1 VPTSLDFTVTPL
13 AVVTLDVATVG
24 VGAAESI
31 VIDSAVEVVAFPA
44 ASVSVT
50 EILQVPSAKVANVQA
65 FDEIVHVTLVDPTFV
80 AVTTAVPEKVPETL
94 IVGVSSE
101 VMLSVFNVL
110 GVSDDESR
118 SGVDG
123 VLGAVVSTTIALFA
137 PNDPAASGDASV
149 NTASAFEE
157 FLIVPLF
164 STSELVAA

>member
-1 VPTSLDFTVTPL
+1 
-13 AVVTLDVATVG
+13 VG
-24 VGAAESI
+24 VGAAVSI
-31 VIDSAVEVVAFPA
+31 VIDRAVEVVALPA

-50 EILQVPSAKVANVQA
+50 EILHVPGAKVANVQA

-80 AVTTAVPEKVPETL
+80 AVTTAVPEKVETL

-110 GVSDDESR
+110 GVSEDESR

-149 NTASAFEE
+149 NTAFAFEE

-164 STSELVAA
+164 STSELVAT

>member
-1 VPTSLDFTVTPL
+1 MPTSLDFTVTPL

-65 FDEIVHVTLVDPTFV
+65 FEEIVHVTLVDPTFV
-80 AVTTAVPEKVPETL
+80 AVTTAVPENVPETL
-94 IVGVSSE
+94 IVGVLSE
-101 VMLSVFNVL
+101 VILSDEEL
-110 GVSDDESR
+110 PESEAVSSA
-118 SGVDG
+118 GVDG

-137 PNDPAASGDASV
+137 PNDPAASGDGSV

-164 STSELVAA
+164 STSELVAT

>member
-1 VPTSLDFTVTPL
+1 
-13 AVVTLDVATVG
+13 VVTLDVATVG
-24 VGAAESI
+24 VGAAVSI
-31 VIDSAVEVVAFPA
+31 VIDKAVEVVALPA

-50 EILQVPSAKVANVQA
+50 EILHVPGANVANVQA

-118 SGVDG
+118 SGVVG
-123 VLGAVVSTTIALFA
+123 VATVVLLITKSANALEA
-137 PNDPAASGDASV
+137 LEV
-149 NTASAFEE
+149 T
-157 FLIVPLF
+157 
-164 STSELVAA
+164 ELYV

>member
-1 VPTSLDFTVTPL
+1 VPTSLDLTVTPL

-24 VGAAESI
+24 VGAAVSI
-31 VIDSAVEVVAFPA
+31 VIDKAVEVVALPA

-50 EILQVPSAKVANVQA
+50 EILHVPGANVANVQA

-80 AVTTAVPEKVPETL
+80 AVTTAVPEPEKVPETL

-110 GVSDDESR
+110 GVSEDESR

-137 PNDPAASGDASV
+137 PNDPAASGDASDV
-149 NTASAFEE
+149 GEIARGATCLNCVIKS
-157 FLIVPLF
+157 
-164 STSELVAA
+164 

>member
-1 VPTSLDFTVTPL
+1 
-13 AVVTLDVATVG
+13 
-24 VGAAESI
+24 

-65 FDEIVHVTLVDPTFV
+65 FDEIVQLTLVDPAFA
-80 AVTTAVPEKVPETL
+80 AVTTAVPEKVPTL

-149 NTASAFEE
+149 NTAFAFEE

-164 STSELVAA
+164 STSELVAT

>member
-1 VPTSLDFTVTPL
+1 
-13 AVVTLDVATVG
+13 VVTLDVATVG
-24 VGAAESI
+24 VGAAVSI
-31 VIDSAVEVVAFPA
+31 VIDRAVEVVALPA

-50 EILQVPSAKVANVQA
+50 EILHVPGAKVANVQA

-80 AVTTAVPEKVPETL
+80 AVTTAVPVVPETL

-149 NTASAFEE
+149 NTAFAFEE
-157 FLIVPLF
+157 FLIDPLF
-164 STSELVAA
+164 SRSELVAT

>member
-1 VPTSLDFTVTPL
+1 
-13 AVVTLDVATVG
+13 VVTLDVATVG
-24 VGAAESI
+24 VGAAVSI
-31 VIDSAVEVVAFPA
+31 VIDKAVEVVALPA

-50 EILQVPSAKVANVQA
+50 EILHVPSAKVANVQA
-65 FDEIVHVTLVDPTFV
+65 FDEIVQVTLVDPAFA
-80 AVTTAVPEKVPETL
+80 AVTTAVPENVPEAL

-164 STSELVAA
+164 SMSELVAT

>member
-1 VPTSLDFTVTPL
+1 
-13 AVVTLDVATVG
+13 VVTLDVATVG
-24 VGAAESI
+24 VGAAVSI
-31 VIDSAVEVVAFPA
+31 VIDRAVEVVALPA

-50 EILQVPSAKVANVQA
+50 EILHVPGAKVANVQA

-80 AVTTAVPEKVPETL
+80 AVTTAVPEKVETL

-149 NTASAFEE
+149 NTAFAFEE

-164 STSELVAA
+164 STSELVAT

>member
-1 VPTSLDFTVTPL
+1 
-13 AVVTLDVATVG
+13 VVTLDVATVG
-24 VGAAESI
+24 VGAAVSI
-31 VIDSAVEVVAFPA
+31 VIDRAVEVVALPA

-50 EILQVPSAKVANVQA
+50 EILHVPGAKVANVQA

-80 AVTTAVPEKVPETL
+80 AVTTAVPEKVETL

-110 GVSDDESR
+110 GVSEDESR

-149 NTASAFEE
+149 NTAFAFEE

-164 STSELVAA
+164 STSELVAT

>member
-1 VPTSLDFTVTPL
+1 
-13 AVVTLDVATVG
+13 VVTLDVATVG
-24 VGAAESI
+24 VGAAVSI
-31 VIDSAVEVVAFPA
+31 VIDKAVEVVALPA

-50 EILQVPSAKVANVQA
+50 EILHVPGANVANVQA

-149 NTASAFEE
+149 NTAFALTLMILLPQEMRVLTLHSR
-157 FLIVPLF
+157 LKN
-164 STSELVAA
+164 S

>member
-1 VPTSLDFTVTPL
+1 VPTSLDLTVTPL

-24 VGAAESI
+24 VGAAVSI
-31 VIDSAVEVVAFPA
+31 VIDRAVEVVALPA

-50 EILQVPSAKVANVQA
+50 EILHVPGAKVANVQA

-80 AVTTAVPEKVPETL
+80 AVTTAVPEKVETL

-110 GVSDDESR
+110 GVSEDESR

-149 NTASAFEE
+149 NTAFAFEE

-164 STSELVAA
+164 STSELVAT

>member
-1 VPTSLDFTVTPL
+1 MPTSLDLTVTPL

-24 VGAAESI
+24 VGAAVSI
-31 VIDSAVEVVAFPA
+31 VIDKAVEVVALPA

-50 EILQVPSAKVANVQA
+50 EILHVPGANVANVQA

-118 SGVDG
+118 SGVVG
-123 VLGAVVSTTIALFA
+123 VATVVLLITKSANALEA
-137 PNDPAASGDASV
+137 LEV
-149 NTASAFEE
+149 T
-157 FLIVPLF
+157 
-164 STSELVAA
+164 ELYV

>member
-1 VPTSLDFTVTPL
+1 VPTSLDLTVTPL

-24 VGAAESI
+24 VGAAVSI
-31 VIDSAVEVVAFPA
+31 VIDRAVEVVALPA

-50 EILQVPSAKVANVQA
+50 EILHVPGAKVANVQA

-149 NTASAFEE
+149 NTAFAFEE

-164 STSELVAA
+164 STSELVAT